1 MAFDENLPADV
12 ESVLNATALLD
23 ITEYQ
28 FFQLAYLR
36 WFGQEGTDVRIESAF
51 TRYMFES
58 LVPSW
63 VRYLARYVED
73 CERRQC
79 LDRAAIG
86 VQRLPHNRRMV
97 HKGIRYA
104 VILVLVLSG
113 LIVFVDTMVR
123 LAGLST
129 YCTFP
134 PCY

>member
-1 MAFDENLPADV
+1 MPFDENLPDDV
-12 ESVLNATALLD
+12 QSVLNATALLD

-28 FFQLAYLR
+28 FFQLAYTR
-36 WFGQEGTDVRIESAF
+36 WFGRDGTDQRIESAF
-51 TRYMFES
+51 TGYMFHS

-63 VRYLARYVED
+63 VRYLARHVED

-79 LDRAAIG
+79 LDRDAIG
-86 VQRLPHNRRMV
+86 VQRLPHSRRMV
-97 HKGIRYA
+97 HKGIRYGI
-104 VILVLVLSG
+104 ILVLVLAG

-123 LAGLST
+123 LTGLGK